1 MSGSIIVLEGMD
13 GVGKTT
19 QFQLLYNAI
28 REKTYKVIKLKFP
41 NYESE
46 SSLLVRKYLD
56 GTIYN
61 TDSDASAIEL
71 SYTIDRYLTLYK
83 TCVKDKRTPMDLYE
97 EGYILL
103 CDRYYT
109 ANMLYSI
116 ARRNTYNSIEDSRE
130 LITRMEYIENDV
142 MKIPKADKI
151 LFLNAG
157 EQVSINNISTRNT
170 AGINDVLENLEMIK
184 KLNKAKNRFIEIYDP
199 TVIVCDKDDVL
210 LPIQEIHS
218 KIYNSIKDYVDEC

>member
-13 GVGKTT
+13 GVGKST
-19 QFQLLYNAI
+19 QFELLYQAI

-46 SSLLVRKYLD
+46 SSSLVKEYLN
-56 GTIYN
+56 GRIYN
-61 TDSDASAIEL
+61 TESDLSAIEL

-83 TCVKDKRTPMDLYE
+83 TQIKDTRTPIDLYT

-116 ARRNTYNSIEDSRE
+116 ARRNTYDSIEESRK
-130 LITRMEYIENDV
+130 LITTMEYIENEI
-142 MKIPKADKI
+142 MNIPKATKI
-151 LFLNAG
+151 LFLNAS
-157 EQVSINNISTRNT
+157 EEVSIRNIEARTSLSMT
-170 AGINDVLENLEMIK
+170 DVLENLDMVRRLYK
-184 KLNKAKNRFIEIYDP
+184 SKDKFIEIYNP
-199 TVIVCDKDDVL
+199 TVIECDKDNIL

-218 KIYNSIKDYVDEC
+218 KIYSSIKDYIE